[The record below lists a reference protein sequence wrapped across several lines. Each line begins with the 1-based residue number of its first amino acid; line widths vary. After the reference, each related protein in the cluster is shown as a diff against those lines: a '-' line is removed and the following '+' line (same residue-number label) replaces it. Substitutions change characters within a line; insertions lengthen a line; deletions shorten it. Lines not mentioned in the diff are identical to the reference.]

1 MCKCIMICIKVVE
14 HFMTMT
20 WWALANPC
28 SGVSAR
34 EPARVWL
41 SFPDKLTLCHSGI
54 FTIFAILTS
63 SSSMMNMKSFQFAIP
78 ASSSAMMS
86 LKHWQFTFRQ
96 LLFSISCHEDLYS
109 SNSPLSIFVIVLK
122 YPRVV
127 QELSDKPFGCLLCK
141 ERRKEF
147 KKFRENCVLW
157 TSWSV

>member
-1 MCKCIMICIKVVE
+1 MCKCIMICIRLYNILWQWHGLRLLIRAVVWVHASLLRFNF
-14 HFMTMT
+14 HF
-20 WWALANPC
+20 
-28 SGVSAR
+28 R
-34 EPARVWL
+34 
-41 SFPDKLTLCHSGI
+41 
-54 FTIFAILTS
+54 TS
-63 SSSMMNMKSFQFAIP
+63 SHFAIP
-78 ASSSAMMS
+78 APSSSLPFKHLPHQWWTWKASSLPIRHSSSAMLS